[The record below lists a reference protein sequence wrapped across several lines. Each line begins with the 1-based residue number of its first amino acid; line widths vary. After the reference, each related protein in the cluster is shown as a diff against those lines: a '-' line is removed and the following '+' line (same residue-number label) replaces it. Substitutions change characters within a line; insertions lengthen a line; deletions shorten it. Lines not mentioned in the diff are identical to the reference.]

1 MSQLRFAAL
10 FVLAAAT
17 SGAAQSSR
25 TSTVLDPRIWTISG
39 VKRTALVYAPKMV
52 PPAGA
57 PLVLVFHGH
66 GGTAAN
72 MTRAMPI
79 HTEMPEAVVIYAQG
93 LAAPGTVV
101 DRQGKA
107 AGWQNAPGAL
117 NDRDLKFV
125 DSLLVWAKAQYK
137 IDPKRVYATGHS
149 NGGWFTYVLWAARP
163 TQFAAFA
170 PASAVFGKM
179 AEGAKPKPALIIA
192 GENDRLVPYTLQR
205 RTINAVVQLNGAATK
220 GEPWFGGADMHKSDI
235 AAVATYV
242 YPGAHPLP
250 KNAAAVVA
258 KFFRGL

>member
-1 MSQLRFAAL
+1 MRSAFIAAIAAL
-10 FVLAAAT
+10 AFQSVGAQAPRLST
-17 SGAAQSSR
+17 SLESKQ
-25 TSTVLDPRIWTISG
+25 WTIG
-39 VKRTALVYAPKMV
+39 GTKRTALVYAPKMV

-79 HTEMPEAVVIYAQG
+79 HMEMPEAVVIYPQG

-101 DRQGKA
+101 DREGKA

-117 NDRDLKFV
+117 NDRDLRFV
-125 DSLLVWAKAQYK
+125 DSLLTWAKATYK
-137 IDPKRVYATGHS
+137 VDAKRIYATGHS

-163 TQFAAFA
+163 NDFAAFA

-179 AEGAKPKPALIIA
+179 ADGAKPKPALIIA

-242 YPGAHPLP
+242 HPGAHPLP